1 MRYRDI
7 HPIIEKVRPYCLEA
21 AGRLKRFPQWSLKT
35 LSSLMT
41 SVYILGALALLY
53 MVGTIFPQGGDIGE
67 YAKAGGKYVSFVRF
81 FDLLDFFS
89 SPVFLLSALLLL
101 LNLVVCTYKRYG
113 PLFAKRVFPNTFD
126 PTHTFKLTHDYP
138 EALPEV
144 RRVLHEKL
152 GFRLVS
158 KDNEWI
164 VMEKGLSCRWLTWLY
179 HAGIVLCFFGLI
191 LSYLFAF
198 EGEMTLKPRTPLIV
212 APSTTGRLASLYQ
225 KTAGPAGFS
234 LYLDDFST
242 EYIQHPGLDYPKD
255 KLSRLAIGLGW
266 KGPEYSMKNDPMT
279 PKDWRSRL
287 RVIKGGS
294 TVKEKTIEVNDPLRY
309 GGYTFYQVGYEQ
321 TLRIRVDFNPIAL
334 ETKAD
339 GDIIVPGLDTPLRF
353 GTVMTGTLYR
363 LDGAV
368 EKILPFTTVKAVL
381 TGPPGGKKTEDLGKL
396 ELGGSII
403 VDGRRVSLA
412 DYEESSVL
420 SYRYDPGVAVLWW
433 GGAFVLIAMC
443 LRFYGR
449 SYMVAYAVDESDRIV
464 CLNLHIVSK
473 GLMADTEK
481 LAGRIGYYLTRDDI
495 RPVPL
500 PPL

>member
-1 MRYRDI
+1 M
-7 HPIIEKVRPYCLEA
+7 PAIIEKVRPYRIGA
-21 AGRLKRFPQWSLKT
+21 VGRLKRFPQWSLKT
-35 LSSLMT
+35 LSSIKT

-67 YAKAGGKYVSFVRF
+67 YAKAGGKYVSLVRF
-81 FDLLDFFS
+81 LDLLDFFS
-89 SPVFLLSALLLL
+89 SPVFLLTAFLLL
-101 LNLVVCTYKRYG
+101 LNLAVCTYMRYA
-113 PLFAKRVFPNTFD
+113 PLFAKRVFPKTFD
-126 PTHTFKLTHDYP
+126 PTHSFKLTHDYP
-138 EALPEV
+138 EALIEV

-164 VMEKGLSCRWLTWLY
+164 VMEKGLSSRWLTWLY

-198 EGEMTLKPRTPLIV
+198 EGEMTLKPRAPLIV
-212 APSTTGRLASLYQ
+212 APPTTGRLASLYQ

-242 EYIQHPGLDYPKD
+242 EYIQHPSLDYPKD
-255 KLSRLAIGLGW
+255 NISRLSIGLGW

-287 RVIKGGS
+287 RVVKDGS
-294 TVKEKTIEVNDPLRY
+294 TVTAKTIEVNDPLRY
-309 GGYTFYQVGYEQ
+309 GGYTFYQAGYEQ
-321 TLRIRVDFNPIAL
+321 TLRIMVDFNPIAL

-339 GDIIVPGLDTPLRF
+339 GELIVPGLDTTLRF
-353 GTVMTGTLYR
+353 GTVRTGTLYR
-363 LDGAV
+363 LDGTV
-368 EKILPFTTVKAVL
+368 DKILPFTTVKAVL
-381 TGPPGGKKTEDLGKL
+381 KTPVNGKKTEDLGKL
-396 ELGGSII
+396 DLGGSII
-403 VDGRRVSLA
+403 VDNRRISLA

-433 GGAFVLIAMC
+433 GGAFVLITMC

-449 SYMVAYAVDESDRIV
+449 SYMVAYAVDESAGII

-481 LAGRIGYYLTRDDI
+481 LAERIGYYLTRDDI